1 MTSMGLKVVSLETLK
16 YNSTSNSLTKTK
28 HQGVILLYWRRI
40 RKYFTLQLLKYFVG
54 IVIGA
59 TIVSVSIN
67 TLIIPNQI
75 ADGGLTGIAIILHYI
90 FHWPVG
96 WTVLLLNLPL
106 FILGLRMVGRKF
118 LVFSIV
124 GVGLLSATLSLTTHL
139 PVLTHDPLLAAISG
153 GVLSGIGMGIVFRSR
168 GSLGGTDILAVL
180 FSRTTAFSVGQI
192 LLGIDAAI
200 FLGVAILFKPE
211 MAMYAMIYMFI
222 ATRVVDLVQ
231 EGLSHSKSVM
241 VVTAYPQEIADEIMA
256 KLNRGV
262 TLFQATGAFSGEAKQ
277 VVYCVINRTELSQ
290 IKEIVREQD
299 PQAFVA
305 ISEVPEVVGE
315 GFSTWK
321 GH

>member
-1 MTSMGLKVVSLETLK
+1 MNWSRL
-16 YNSTSNSLTKTK
+16 
-28 HQGVILLYWRRI
+28 
-40 RKYFTLQLLKYFVG
+40 RKYFTLQLLKHFLG

-59 TIVSVSIN
+59 TVISVSIN

-75 ADGGLTGIAIILHYI
+75 SDGGLTGIAIILHYL

-96 WTVLLLNLPL
+96 WAVFLLNLPL
-106 FILGLRMVGRKF
+106 FIIGFRLVGRKF
-118 LVFSIV
+118 LIFSIV
-124 GVGLLSATLSLTTHL
+124 GVGVMSAMLSLTTHL
-139 PVLTHDPLLAAISG
+139 PVLTNDPLLAAISG

-180 FSRTTAFSVGQI
+180 FSRTTSFSVGQI
-192 LLGIDAAI
+192 LLGIDAVI
-200 FLGVAILFKPE
+200 FLGVAILFRPE

-241 VVTAYPQEIADEIMA
+241 VVTAHPQEVADEIMA
-256 KLNRGV
+256 KLDRGV

>member
-1 MTSMGLKVVSLETLK
+1 M
-16 YNSTSNSLTKTK
+16 
-28 HQGVILLYWRRI
+28 YWRRF
-40 RKYFTLQLLKYFVG
+40 REKFPWQMFKHFVG
-54 IVIGA
+54 IIIGA

-75 ADGGLTGIAIILHYI
+75 ADGGVTGIAIILHYLLN
-90 FHWPVG
+90 WPVS
-96 WTVLLLNLPL
+96 WTILLLNLPL
-106 FILGLRMVGRKF
+106 FILGLRLVGRNF
-118 LVFSIV
+118 LIFSVLGV
-124 GVGLLSATLSLTTHL
+124 GVLSVTLSLTTHL
-139 PVLTHDPLLAAISG
+139 PALTHDMFLAVVSA
-153 GVLSGIGMGIVFRSR
+153 GVLSGIGMGIIFRSS

-180 FSRTTAFSVGQI
+180 FTRTTSFSVGQI
-192 LLGIDAAI
+192 LLGIDAVI
-200 FLGVAILFKPE
+200 FLAVAILFRPE

-241 VVTAYPQEIADEIMA
+241 VVTTSPQKIAEEIMA
-256 KLNRGV
+256 KLERGV

-290 IKEIVREQD
+290 VKKIVRDQD
-299 PQAFVA
+299 PQAFLA

-315 GFSTWK
+315 GFSSWK